1 MFKLYFTVEKIEK
14 NLTELKDYIYKGTK
28 DIPAFQY
35 KEWEFGEEDK
45 YAYKPDFDDRN
56 WKNFQIGDS
65 WGGYDKSAWFRTT
78 VSIPEDWKNER
89 LVLHFLVGPC
99 DGGGS
104 TAESLLYVNGT
115 PLQGI
120 DVWHEEAWLPPEI
133 LQNDEIHIAIK
144 AWSGVLNPPD
154 RRRFKTAR
162 LACVDVPTEK
172 YYYLAHTLAN
182 TVKVLDENDLKR
194 TKMLQLLNESILKID
209 FLKPGSDFF
218 YQSIHEAYK
227 FLKSKVEQFGEMD
240 ELKPLVTAL
249 GHSHIDMAWLWR
261 LVHSR
266 EKASRTFSTVL
277 HLMRQY
283 PDYRYIHTSP
293 QLYKYLKEDYPEI
306 FEKVKD
312 KIASGEWEITGG
324 MWIEPDTNVPN
335 GESLIRQIQFGK
347 RFMKEEFGVDT
358 RVVWLPDVFGYSWAL
373 PQIMKKSGIDS
384 FMTTKISWSQYNR
397 FPFDTF
403 NWRGIDGTEM
413 FTHFITTPEEGAKQY
428 TYNGMVEPASVK
440 GIWDA
445 YQQKEVNDE
454 LLLAFGW
461 GDGGGGP
468 TKDMIESAEAMKNL
482 PGLPRVQMDKAE
494 PYFERLRD
502 RVKDK
507 TLPVWDGE
515 LYLEYH
521 RGTYTSQAALKQAN
535 RKAEFTYHNA
545 EWLSVLSDQ
554 LTAQSNYPHAT
565 LNEGWEMLLLNQFHD
580 ILPGSSIRQVNEDAR
595 RDYAAVQNIG
605 EKVINE
611 AKSSIEQN
619 IQMEQDGIVVY
630 NSLSYE
636 RDGFIELPVS
646 PIFTETTTI
655 VDEVGNTLPAQVI
668 QAENSPKVLIQAKN
682 VPALGYKTFK
692 LSKSSVSESGFVVK
706 KDYIENDYYQIHFNE
721 KGQITS
727 LFDKRVAREVLAKG
741 VRGNVLQTFEDK
753 PMNFDAWDID
763 LYYQE
768 KMREVD
774 RLASVE
780 VYEEGPIRGS
790 LKFTWEFYDS
800 TITQYISVYKNSPRI
815 DFRTVVD
822 WQEKQTL
829 LKVAFPVNIRSTKAT
844 YDIQFGNIERPT
856 HWNTSWDHARFEV
869 VGHKWVDLSEG
880 NFGVSLLNDCK
891 YGHDVKDNVLR
902 LTLIKSAINPDET
915 ADRGIHE
922 FTYSLVPHKGDW
934 REGNIVKE
942 AYNLNVPLLAGE
954 LKANQNG
961 SLPATNQ
968 FAEIDNDN
976 VLLETVKKA
985 EDDDAVLVRFFEYK
999 HYRNQTNVSFAKP
1012 IKKAV
1017 ECNLIEEEV
1026 KEADYQNQTLSFSVS
1041 PYEIK
1046 TFKIW
1051 F

>member
-1 MFKLYFTVEKIEK
+1 MFCLYFTVEKIEK
-14 NLTELKDYIYKGTK
+14 YLGELKGYIYKETK
-28 DIPAFQY
+28 AIPAFQY

-45 YAYKPDFDDRN
+45 YAYKTDFDDKN
-56 WKNFQIGDS
+56 WGNFQIGDS

-78 VSIPEDWKNER
+78 VSIPEEWKNER
-89 LVLHFLVGPC
+89 IVIHLLVGPR

-104 TAESLLYVNGT
+104 TAESLLYVNGI

-120 DVWHEEAWLPPEI
+120 DVWHEEAWLPPEL
-133 LQNDEIHIAIK
+133 LQNNQIQIAIK

-154 RRRFKTAR
+154 RRRFKTAK
-162 LACVDVPTEK
+162 LACVDGATEK
-172 YYYLAHTLAN
+172 YYYLAHTLVN
-182 TVKVLDENDLKR
+182 TVKVLDEHDLRR
-194 TKMLQLLNESILKID
+194 TKMLQLLNESMLKVD
-209 FLKPGSDFF
+209 FLKPGTDFF
-218 YQSIHEAYK
+218 YQSIKEAYE
-227 FLKSKVEQFGEMD
+227 FLKSKVDQLGELN

-283 PDYRYIHTSP
+283 PNYRYIHTSP

-306 FEKVKD
+306 FAKVKE
-312 KIASGEWEITGG
+312 KIAAGEWEITGG

-468 TKDMIESAEAMKNL
+468 TKEMIEAAEAMKNL
-482 PGLPRVQMDKAE
+482 PGLPRVQMDTAE
-494 PYFERLRD
+494 PYFKRLRD
-502 RVKDK
+502 RVKDQ
-507 TLPVWDGE
+507 TIPVWDGE

-521 RGTYTSQAALKQAN
+521 RGTYTSQASLKRAN

-545 EWLSVLSDQ
+545 EWLSVLADQ
-554 LTAQSNYPHAT
+554 LTHQSNYPHTA

-595 RDYAAVQNIG
+595 KDYAIVQNIG
-605 EKVINE
+605 EKVLNE

-619 IQMEQDGIVVY
+619 IQIEQDGIVVY
-630 NSLSYE
+630 NSLSYQ

-646 PIFTETTTI
+646 RFFTEETTI
-655 VDEVGNTLPAQVI
+655 VDEAGNALPAQVI
-668 QAENSPKVLIQAKN
+668 QEANTQKVLIHANN

-692 LSKSSVSESGFVVK
+692 LSKGSILQSGIVVK
-706 KDYIENDYYQIHFNE
+706 KDYIENDFYQIRFNE
-721 KGQITS
+721 KGQIIS
-727 LFDKRVAREVLAKG
+727 LFDKRAAREVLAEG
-741 VRGNVLQTFEDK
+741 ARGNILQTFEDK

-774 RLASVE
+774 NLAAVE
-780 VYEEGPIRGS
+780 VHEEGPVRGS
-790 LKFTWEFYDS
+790 LKFIWKFYDS

-829 LKVAFPVNIRSTKAT
+829 LKAAFPVNIRSTKAT

-891 YGHDVKDNVLR
+891 YGHDVKENVLR
-902 LTLIKSAINPDET
+902 LTLIKSAISPDET

-922 FTYSLVPHKGDW
+922 FTYSLVPHTGDW

-954 LKANQNG
+954 LKANQTG
-961 SLPATNQ
+961 SLPATHQ
-968 FAEIDNDN
+968 FVEIDNDH

-985 EDDDAVLVRFFEYK
+985 EDDEAIIVRFYEYK
-999 HYRNQTNVSFAKP
+999 QYRNQTNVSFAKT

-1017 ECNLIEEEV
+1017 ECNLIEEEE
-1026 KEADYQNQTLSFSVS
+1026 KEAEYQNQTLSFSVS

>member
-1 MFKLYFTVEKIEK
+1 MLYFTVEKIEK
-14 NLTELKDYIYKGTK
+14 FLTELKNYIYKETL
-28 DIPAFQY
+28 DIPVFRY
-35 KEWEFGEEDK
+35 KEWEFGDEDK
-45 YAYKPDFDDRN
+45 DAYKTDFDDQN
-56 WKNFQIGDS
+56 WTNFQVGDF

-78 VSIPEDWKNER
+78 ITVPKDWKKEC
-89 LVLHFLVGPC
+89 LVLHFLVGPR

-104 TAESLLYVNGT
+104 TAESLLYVNGV

-120 DVWHEEAWLPPEI
+120 DVWHEEAWLPPEP
-133 LQNDEIHIAIK
+133 LEKGEIQISLK

-154 RRRFKTAR
+154 RRRFKKAR

-172 YYYLAHTLAN
+172 YFYLAHTLIN
-182 TVKVLDENDLKR
+182 TVKVLDENEFRR
-194 TKMLQLLNESILKID
+194 TKMLQLVNESILKVD
-209 FLKPGSDFF
+209 FIKPGSAFF
-218 YQSIHEAYK
+218 YQSIQDAYE
-227 FLKSKVEQFGEMD
+227 FLKTEVEQLSEIE

-283 PDYRYIHTSP
+283 PEYRYIHTSP

-306 FEKVKD
+306 FAEVKQ

-324 MWIEPDTNVPN
+324 MWIEPDTNLPN

-347 RFMKEEFGVDT
+347 RFMKDEFGVDT

-373 PQIMKKSGIDS
+373 PQIMKKSGIDT
-384 FMTTKISWSQYNR
+384 FMTTKISWNQYNR

-403 NWRGIDGTEM
+403 NWRGIDGTEI
-413 FTHFITTPEEGAKQY
+413 FTHFITTPEEGARAY
-428 TYNGMVEPASVK
+428 TYNGMLEPRSVK

-468 TKDMIESAEAMKNL
+468 TKEMIETARAMKNL
-482 PGLPRVQMDKAE
+482 PGLPKVQMDKAE
-494 PYFERLRD
+494 AYFARLQD
-502 RVKDK
+502 TVKDQS
-507 TLPVWDGE
+507 LPVWDGE

-521 RGTYTSQAALKQAN
+521 RGTYTSQASLKKAN

-545 EWLSVLSDQ
+545 EWLSALADHFSGKE
-554 LTAQSNYPHAT
+554 NYPHAA
-565 LNEGWEMLLLNQFHD
+565 LNEGWELLLLNQFHD

-595 RDYAAVQNIG
+595 RDYQAVQSIG
-605 EKVINE
+605 ENVLKE
-611 AKSSIEQN
+611 AKGSIEQN
-619 IQMEQDGIVVY
+619 IQTHEDAIIVY
-630 NSLSYE
+630 NSLSFE
-636 RDGFIELPVS
+636 RDGLIELPVS
-646 PIFTETTTI
+646 SIFTETTTI
-655 VDEVGNTLPAQVI
+655 VDEEGNTLPAQVI
-668 QAENSPKVLIQAKN
+668 QAEDSQKVLVQAKN

-692 LSKSSVSESGFVVK
+692 LAEQSASGSSLIVTKE
-706 KDYIENDYYQIHFNE
+706 YMENDYYQITFNE
-721 KGQITS
+721 KGQIIS
-727 LFDKRVAREVLAKG
+727 LFDKVLEREVIAEG
-741 VRGNVLQTFEDK
+741 ARGNVLQTFEDK
-753 PMNFDAWDID
+753 PMNFDAWDVD

-768 KMREVD
+768 KMREID
-774 RLASVE
+774 HLTAVE
-780 VYEEGPIRGS
+780 VHEVGPIRGS
-790 LKFTWEFYDS
+790 LKLTWEFYDS
-800 TITQYISVYKNSPRI
+800 TITQYITVYKHSPRI
-815 DFRTVVD
+815 DFITKAN

-829 LKVAFPVNIRSTKAT
+829 VKAAFPVDVRSTKAT
-844 YDIQFGNIERPT
+844 FDIQFGNMERPT
-856 HWNTSWDHARFEV
+856 HWNTSWDQARFEV

-891 YGHDVKDNVLR
+891 YGHDVKDNVIR
-902 LTLIKSAINPDET
+902 LTLIKSSIEPDET
-915 ADRGIHE
+915 ADRGNHE
-922 FTYSLVPHKGDW
+922 FTYSLIPHKGDW

-942 AYNLNVPLLAGE
+942 AYHLNVPLF
-954 LKANQNG
+954 ANE
-961 SLPATNQ
+961 LPANLDGHLPASYQ
-968 FAEIDNDN
+968 FAEIGQDN

-985 EDDDAVLVRFFEYK
+985 EDGDAILIRFYEYK
-999 HYRNQTNVSFAKP
+999 QYKNKINVSFAKP

-1017 ECNLIEEEV
+1017 ECNLIEEAE
-1026 KEADYQNQTLSFSVS
+1026 KEADYQNKNLSFSVS